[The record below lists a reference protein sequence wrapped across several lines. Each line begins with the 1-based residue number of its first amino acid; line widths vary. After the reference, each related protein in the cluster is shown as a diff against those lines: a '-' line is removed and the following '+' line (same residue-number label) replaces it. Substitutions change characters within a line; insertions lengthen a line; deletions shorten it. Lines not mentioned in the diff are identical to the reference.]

1 MEECTS
7 DFVQDLQNKRKELD
21 SLQKTLAEYR
31 DKVHCAI
38 ESYKKEQEEKNK
50 KDFHRVVILKD
61 DLNEI
66 TKLREV
72 GKTLR
77 DQDLLNKI
85 VWKGYYEKPTAAMI
99 GRVVGSETKCGIY
112 KISNLNNH
120 MCYIGQAVNIAARWK
135 QHIKRGL
142 GAEPQ
147 TRNKLYPA
155 MFEEGVENFTFE
167 ILQECKP
174 NELDKYERYWIDY
187 YDTQFYGYNVTKGG
201 SN

>member
-21 SLQKTLAEYR
+21 SLQKTLTEYR

-85 VWKGYYEKPTAAMI
+85 VWKGYYEKPTTAMI
-99 GRVVGSETKCGIY
+99 GRVVGSEIKCGIY

-120 MCYIGQAVNIAARWK
+120 MSYIGQAVNIATRWK

-147 TRNKLYPA
+147 TRNKLYPV